1 MSEYE
6 LLPDVFVSV
15 TPAGAYHAAVGGAY
29 LRAVGGADLGAVG
42 GAAGGSV
49 GAGDDPAHRLLVGI
63 LGEPRTPEP
72 APERLAAWT
81 GLTDPEAALALLHRV
96 QSVGWVRAETVARD
110 APSARIEQDIPGLL
124 RQLSTEQRALL
135 ADATGFQLAS
145 SGFAHESAEG
155 IAALAADLAMVHA
168 RHQGLL
174 HGNLRLHRGGIAT
187 VDAAGN
193 SQLGLWPLAI
203 GTHAFLL
210 VVAGA
215 PLFNHAAFAD
225 MVWGLTRRYAA
236 SA

>member
-15 TPAGAYHAAVGGAY
+15 TPAGAYHAAVGGAQ
-29 LRAVGGADLGAVG
+29 RAASAT
-42 GAAGGSV
+42 
-49 GAGDDPAHRLLVGI
+49 GDDPAHRLLVGI

-96 QSVGWVRAETVARD
+96 QSVGWGRGETVARD
-110 APSARIEQDIPGLL
+110 APCARSEQDIPGLL
-124 RQLSTEQRALL
+124 GQLSAEHRALL

-225 MVWGLTRRYAA
+225 MVWGLTRRYATA
-236 SA
+236 A

>member
-15 TPAGAYHAAVGGAY
+15 TPAGAYHAAVGGAQ
-29 LRAVGGADLGAVG
+29 RAASTTA
-42 GAAGGSV
+42 
-49 GAGDDPAHRLLVGI
+49 DDPACRLLAGI

-72 APERLAAWT
+72 TPERVAAWT
-81 GLTDPEAALALLHRV
+81 GLADVDAALAMLHRV
-96 QSVGWVRAETVARD
+96 QSVGWVRAETAARE

-135 ADATGFQLAS
+135 ADATGLQLAS

-155 IAALAADLAMVHA
+155 IAALAADLAMVHT

-236 SA
+236 AA